1 MEKAKNIVLVVCGIM
16 LFFGSQAAYGTWL
29 YLFAWAAGV
38 GMLIFG
44 IYGLAKNRKREN
56 AKKYTEHE
64 AQENP
69 TVKSKPVVQSRR
81 TNDFF
86 YREYKVVGVTFDTD
100 GVSRQELLEKID
112 CHAPPFSGEL
122 RYGLVPYDFEGEQAI
137 GVHVNDIQIGNIP
150 RDDIPEILR
159 MWRRIEDIS
168 EVEIVGGEYG
178 FEGHALKYGAR
189 VKIKIRRE
197 DASA

>member
-1 MEKAKNIVLVVCGIM
+1 MEKAKNIVLVVCGVM

-56 AKKYTEHE
+56 ANKYTEHK

-69 TVKSKPVVQSRR
+69 TVKSKPVVRSRR

-137 GVHVNDIQIGNIP
+137 GVHVNDIQIGNIS

>member
-1 MEKAKNIVLVVCGIM
+1 MEKAKNIVLVVCGVM

-56 AKKYTEHE
+56 ANKYTEHK

-137 GVHVNDIQIGNIP
+137 GVHVNDIQIGNIS

-168 EVEIVGGEYG
+168 DVEIIGGEYG
-178 FEGHALKYGAR
+178 FDGHALKYGAR

>member
-29 YLFAWAAGV
+29 YLFAWVAGV
-38 GMLIFG
+38 GMLILG
-44 IYGLAKNRKREN
+44 IYGLAKNRKHKN
-56 AKKYTEHE
+56 ANKYTEHKV
-64 AQENP
+64 QESP
-69 TVKSKPVVQSRR
+69 SVKSEPVVQSRR
-81 TNDFF
+81 ANDCF

-137 GVHVNDIQIGNIP
+137 GVHVNGIQIGNIS

-168 EVEIVGGEYG
+168 EVEIIGGEYG
-178 FEGHALKYGAR
+178 FDGHALKYGAR

>member
-1 MEKAKNIVLVVCGIM
+1 MEKAKNIVLVVCGVM

-56 AKKYTEHE
+56 ANKYTEHK

-69 TVKSKPVVQSRR
+69 TVKSKPVVRSRR

-100 GVSRQELLEKID
+100 GVSRQELLEKIA

-137 GVHVNDIQIGNIP
+137 GVHVNDIQIGNIS
-150 RDDIPEILR
+150 RDDIHEILR

-178 FEGHALKYGAR
+178 FDGHALKYGAR

>member
-38 GMLIFG
+38 GMLILG
-44 IYGLAKNRKREN
+44 IYGLAKSRKREN
-56 AKKYTEHE
+56 ANKYTEYRV
-64 AQENP
+64 QENP
-69 TVKSKPVVQSRR
+69 TVKSKPVVQSRQ

-112 CHAPPFSGEL
+112 CHAPPFFGEL

-137 GVHVNDIQIGNIP
+137 GVHVNDIQIGNIS
-150 RDDIPEILR
+150 RDDIPEVLR
-159 MWRRIEDIS
+159 LWRSIEDIS
-168 EVEIVGGEYG
+168 EVEIVGGGHG
-178 FEGHALKYGAR
+178 FDGRLLNYGAR

-197 DASA
+197 DTSA

>member
-38 GMLIFG
+38 GMLILG
-44 IYGLAKNRKREN
+44 IYGLAKNRKHKN
-56 AKKYTEHE
+56 ANKYTEHKV
-64 AQENP
+64 QESP
-69 TVKSKPVVQSRR
+69 LVKSEPVLQSRR
-81 TNDFF
+81 SNDCV

-112 CHAPPFSGEL
+112 CHALPFSGEL
-122 RYGLVPYDFEGEQAI
+122 RYGLIPYDFEGEQAI
-137 GVHVNDIQIGNIP
+137 GVHVNDIQIGNIS

-168 EVEIVGGEYG
+168 DVEIIGGEYG
-178 FEGHALKYGAR
+178 FDGHSLKYGAR

-197 DASA
+197 DAST

>member
-1 MEKAKNIVLVVCGIM
+1 MEKAKNIVLVVCGIV

-56 AKKYTEHE
+56 ANKYTEHK

-69 TVKSKPVVQSRR
+69 TVKSKPVVRDRR
-81 TNDFF
+81 VNDFF

-137 GVHVNDIQIGNIP
+137 GVHVNDIQIGNIS

-178 FEGHALKYGAR
+178 FDGRLLNYGAR

>member
-1 MEKAKNIVLVVCGIM
+1 MEKANNIVLVVCGIM

-29 YLFAWAAGV
+29 YLFAWVAGV
-38 GMLIFG
+38 GMLILG
-44 IYGLAKNRKREN
+44 IYGLAKNRKHKN
-56 AKKYTEHE
+56 ANKYTEHKV
-64 AQENP
+64 QESP
-69 TVKSKPVVQSRR
+69 SVKSEPVLPSRR
-81 TNDFF
+81 ANDCV

-137 GVHVNDIQIGNIP
+137 GVHVNDIQIGNIS

-168 EVEIVGGEYG
+168 EVEIIGGEYG
-178 FEGHALKYGAR
+178 FDGHALKYGAR

-197 DASA
+197 EAST

>member
-29 YLFAWAAGV
+29 YLFAWVAGV
-38 GMLIFG
+38 GMLILG
-44 IYGLAKNRKREN
+44 IYGLAKNRKHKN
-56 AKKYTEHE
+56 ANKYTEHKV
-64 AQENP
+64 QESP
-69 TVKSKPVVQSRR
+69 SVKSEPVVQSRR
-81 TNDFF
+81 ANDCV
-86 YREYKVVGVTFDTD
+86 YREYKVVGVAFDTD

-137 GVHVNDIQIGNIP
+137 GVHVNDIQIGNIS

-168 EVEIVGGEYG
+168 DVEIIGGEYG
-178 FEGHALKYGAR
+178 FDGHALKYGAR

-197 DASA
+197 DAST

>member
-56 AKKYTEHE
+56 ANKYTEHK

-137 GVHVNDIQIGNIP
+137 GVHVNDIQIGNIS
-150 RDDIPEILR
+150 RDDIHEILR
-159 MWRRIEDIS
+159 MWRRIEDVS

-178 FEGHALKYGAR
+178 FDGHTLKYGAR

>member
-1 MEKAKNIVLVVCGIM
+1 MEKAKNIVLVVCGVM

-56 AKKYTEHE
+56 ANKYTEHK

-137 GVHVNDIQIGNIP
+137 GVHVNDIQIGNIS

-159 MWRRIEDIS
+159 MWCRIEDIS

-178 FEGHALKYGAR
+178 IDGHALKYGAR

>member
-44 IYGLAKNRKREN
+44 IYGLAKNRKHKN
-56 AKKYTEHE
+56 ANKYTEHK

-137 GVHVNDIQIGNIP
+137 GVHVNNIQIGNIS
-150 RDDIPEILR
+150 RDDIPGILR

-178 FEGHALKYGAR
+178 FDGHALKYGAR

-197 DASA
+197 DAST

>member
-29 YLFAWAAGV
+29 FLFAWVAGV
-38 GMLIFG
+38 GMLILS
-44 IYGLAKNRKREN
+44 IYGLAKNRKHKN
-56 AKKYTEHE
+56 ANKYTEHKV
-64 AQENP
+64 QESP
-69 TVKSKPVVQSRR
+69 SVKSEPVVQSRR
-81 TNDFF
+81 ANDCV

-137 GVHVNDIQIGNIP
+137 GVHVNDIQIGNIS

-168 EVEIVGGEYG
+168 DVEIIGGEYG
-178 FEGHALKYGAR
+178 FDGHALKYGAR

-197 DASA
+197 DAST

>member
-29 YLFAWAAGV
+29 YLFAWVAGV
-38 GMLIFG
+38 GMLILG
-44 IYGLAKNRKREN
+44 IYGLAKNRKHKN
-56 AKKYTEHE
+56 ANKYTEHKV
-64 AQENP
+64 QESP
-69 TVKSKPVVQSRR
+69 SVKSEPVVQSRR
-81 TNDFF
+81 ANDCF

-137 GVHVNDIQIGNIP
+137 GVHVNDIQIGNIS

-168 EVEIVGGEYG
+168 EVEIIGGEYG
-178 FEGHALKYGAR
+178 FDGHALKYGAR

>member
-29 YLFAWAAGV
+29 YLFAWVAGV

-44 IYGLAKNRKREN
+44 IYGLAKNRKHKN
-56 AKKYTEHE
+56 ANKYTEHKV
-64 AQENP
+64 QESP
-69 TVKSKPVVQSRR
+69 SVKSEPVVQSRR
-81 TNDFF
+81 ANDCF

-137 GVHVNDIQIGNIP
+137 GVHVNDIQIGNIS

-159 MWRRIEDIS
+159 IWRRIEDIS
-168 EVEIVGGEYG
+168 EVEIIGGEYG
-178 FEGHALKYGAR
+178 FDGHALKYGAR

-197 DASA
+197 DAST

>member
-29 YLFAWAAGV
+29 YLFAWVAGV
-38 GMLIFG
+38 GMLILG
-44 IYGLAKNRKREN
+44 IYGLAKNRKHKN
-56 AKKYTEHE
+56 ANKYTEHR

-69 TVKSKPVVQSRR
+69 AVKSEPVVQSRR

-112 CHAPPFSGEL
+112 CHAPPFFGAL

-137 GVHVNDIQIGNIP
+137 GVHVNDIQIGNIS

-168 EVEIVGGEYG
+168 EVEIIGGEYG
-178 FEGHALKYGAR
+178 FDGHALKYGAR

-197 DASA
+197 DAST

>member
-29 YLFAWAAGV
+29 YLFAWVAGV
-38 GMLIFG
+38 GMLILG
-44 IYGLAKNRKREN
+44 ISGLAKNRQPKTAN
-56 AKKYTEHE
+56 KYTDHKV
-64 AQENP
+64 QESP
-69 TVKSKPVVQSRR
+69 SVKSEPVVQSRR
-81 TNDFF
+81 ATDCVS
-86 YREYKVVGVTFDTD
+86 RSYKVVGVTFDTD

-137 GVHVNDIQIGNIP
+137 GVHVNDIQIGNIS

-168 EVEIVGGEYG
+168 DVEIIGGEYG
-178 FEGHALKYGAR
+178 FDGHALKYGAR

>member
-38 GMLIFG
+38 GMLILG
-44 IYGLAKNRKREN
+44 IYGLAKNRKHKN
-56 AKKYTEHE
+56 ANIYTEHKV
-64 AQENP
+64 QESP
-69 TVKSKPVVQSRR
+69 LVKSEPVLQSRR
-81 TNDFF
+81 SNDCV

-112 CHAPPFSGEL
+112 CHALPFSGEL

-137 GVHVNDIQIGNIP
+137 GVHVNDIQIGNIS

-168 EVEIVGGEYG
+168 DVEIIGGEYG
-178 FEGHALKYGAR
+178 FDGHSLKYGAR

-197 DASA
+197 DAST

>member
-1 MEKAKNIVLVVCGIM
+1 MEKAKNIVLVVCGVM

-56 AKKYTEHE
+56 ANKYTEHK

-122 RYGLVPYDFEGEQAI
+122 RYGLFPYDFEGEQAI
-137 GVHVNDIQIGNIP
+137 GVHVNDIQIGNIS
-150 RDDIPEILR
+150 RDDIHEILR

-178 FEGHALKYGAR
+178 FDGHALKYGAR